1 MEYFI
6 SGIFYK
12 EGPMS
17 LKKISFE
24 ELTFPYSVKVG
35 TRDVEAEEVF
45 PHQERV
51 ERAFNLALGLED
63 EGYNVYVCG
72 IPGVG
77 RTTCTLRKVKEVAS
91 QKQTP
96 KDVCYVNNFDDPV
109 RPKALLFPQGKG
121 KKFVELIEKALEF
134 LKRETFRAFEGKEY
148 EEEIANITKSIDKKK
163 EEVIQELTE
172 KAKEHNLMVL
182 FSPQGVRLLPLF
194 RIETPVSEEELFKD
208 PRIRAEYQKNIQEF
222 EPIMRDYMRR
232 LRDLDAE
239 LGEALI
245 NLRNRIGEEL
255 INRALQELVE
265 EFKDLPEVLKYLESL
280 KKELAKNIHLFI
292 EWEKAKGNLMAQSG
306 INRALNI
313 FRANL
318 FVDNSELKGAPV
330 VYEKVPT
337 LKGLFGQI
345 NYRAEMGILYADH
358 LSLTPGSLH
367 KANGGYLIVD
377 LWEILK
383 NPVLYFL
390 LKRTIKH
397 GKLFIMG
404 GMMEE
409 IPVPHV
415 GLSPEPIPFSAK
427 VFLIGD
433 PYLYYLL
440 TNYDEEF
447 SELFKIKAEFDV
459 NVPVDE
465 ELLAAF
471 PKIVKK
477 IVEDKKLKDLTPEAL
492 TEVLKFSVY
501 ESGNLK
507 KARLNLADISALLQ
521 EANVY
526 AEGEY
531 IEANQI
537 KKAVR
542 EKIYR
547 VNLIEEKILEYI
559 KNGKI
564 IISVEGSKIGQIN
577 GLSVLSLGDYSFGKP
592 SRITAT
598 VYPGSKGIVHIERE
612 IELSGPIHS
621 KGVYILSSYLFHNYS
636 GEFPLQLSANL
647 TFEQGYEFVEGDSA
661 SAAELLALLS
671 AIAKVPLRQDLAITG
686 SIDQFGNIQPVGGI
700 KEKVEGF
707 FKVCKFTKFSG
718 TQGVIIPAQNL
729 DELLLDDEVL
739 FAIKEGSFHLYQI
752 THIDDAIELM
762 TGMKPD
768 KFHKKV
774 KEELKTFYEI
784 AKEIK
789 KKSKK
794 KK

>member
-1 MEYFI
+1 M
-6 SGIFYK
+6 SWK
-12 EGPMS
+12 ETR
-17 LKKISFE
+17 FE
-24 ELTFPYSVKVG
+24 DLAFPYKLQIG
-35 TRDVEAEEVF
+35 TKDVAPQEVF
-45 PHQERV
+45 PHQGRV
-51 ERAFNLALGLED
+51 EKAFNLALGLDD

-77 RTTCTLRKVKEVAS
+77 RTTYTLRKVKEVARS
-91 QKQTP
+91 KPTP
-96 KDVCYVNNFDDPV
+96 QDVCYVNNFDDPV
-109 RPKALLFPQGKG
+109 RPKALIFPPGKG
-121 KKFVELIEKALEF
+121 KRFVELIENALEF

-194 RIETPVSEEELFKD
+194 RIETPVSEEELLKD

-222 EPIMRDYMRR
+222 EPIMREYMRR

-239 LGEALI
+239 FGDALI
-245 NLRNRIGEEL
+245 NLRNKIAEEL
-255 INRALQELVE
+255 INRALEDLFE
-265 EFKDLPEVLKYLESL
+265 EFKDLKEVIEYLRSL
-280 KKELAKNIHLFI
+280 KKELVKNIQLFI

-313 FRANL
+313 FRTNL
-318 FVDNSELKGAPV
+318 LVDNSKLKGAPV

-367 KANGGYLIVD
+367 KANGGYLILD
-377 LWEILK
+377 LWEVLK
-383 NPVLYFL
+383 NPALYFL

-415 GLSPEPIPFSAK
+415 GLSPEPISFSAK

-447 SELFKIKAEFDV
+447 SELFKIKAEFDA

-465 ELLAAF
+465 EFLSVF
-471 PKIVKK
+471 PSIVKK
-477 IVEDKKLKDLTPEAL
+477 IIVDKKLKDLTPEAL
-492 TEVLKFSVY
+492 TEVLKFSIY
-501 ESGNLK
+501 EAGNLR
-507 KARLNLADISALLQ
+507 KARFNFADLSMLLQ
-521 EANVY
+521 EANAY
-526 AEGEY
+526 AEGDF
-531 IEANQI
+531 IEASHI
-537 KKAVR
+537 KRAIR

-547 VNLIEEKILEYI
+547 LNLIEEKILELI

-564 IISVEGSKIGQIN
+564 IISVEGKKVGQIN

-598 VYPGSKGIVHIERE
+598 VYPGSKGVVHIERE
-612 IELSGPIHS
+612 IDLSGPIHS
-621 KGVYILSSYLFHNYS
+621 KGVYILSSYLFHKYS
-636 GEFPLQLSANL
+636 GDFPLQLSATL
-647 TFEQGYEFVEGDSA
+647 TFEQGYDFVEGDSA

-707 FKVCKFTKFSG
+707 FKVCKQTKMSG
-718 TQGVIIPAQNL
+718 TQGVIIPVQNY
-729 DELLLDDEVL
+729 DEVL
-739 FAIKEGSFHLYQI
+739 LDEEVLSAIKEGTFHLYQI
-752 THIDDAIELM
+752 EHIDDAIELL

-774 KEELKTFYEI
+774 KEALKNFYEI
-784 AKEIK
+784 TKEVEK
-789 KKSKK
+789 KKPKKTKKTKK
-794 KK
+794 KAKNK